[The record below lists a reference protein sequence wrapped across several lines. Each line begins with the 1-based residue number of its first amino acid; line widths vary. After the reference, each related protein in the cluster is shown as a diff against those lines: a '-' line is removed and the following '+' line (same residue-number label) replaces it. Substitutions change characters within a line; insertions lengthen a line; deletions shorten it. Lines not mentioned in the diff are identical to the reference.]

1 MDVIPVVDLK
11 AGQVVH
17 AQRGERDSYRPV
29 RSQICRGSEP
39 LDVVTGMLAVFDFR
53 MMYIADLDA
62 IQGHGDNIAAIRSI
76 RQTFPGLRLW
86 VDGGLNHPLTC
97 RDWLSQDLGDLVLGS
112 EVQRDAT
119 ILGTLAADEFRRRVI
134 LSLDYKDGRFL
145 GPTPLLDAQ
154 SDWPDR
160 IIVMTLSR
168 VGSGGGPDLDLLQ
181 RWRADAP
188 AKQVFAA
195 GGVRGGEDLLE
206 LANGGI
212 TGVLVATALHERRIG
227 SAEIAAVSSARAST

>member
-1 MDVIPVVDLK
+1 VDVIPVIDLK

-17 AQRGERDSYRPV
+17 AQRGHRDSYQPV
-29 RSQICRGSEP
+29 QSHICRGSEP
-39 LDVVTGMLAVFDFR
+39 LDVVAGILAVFPFR

-62 IQGHGDNIAAIRSI
+62 IQGYGDNIAVIRSI
-76 RQTFPGLRLW
+76 RQTFSSLRLW
-86 VDGGLNHPLTC
+86 VDNGLNHPMTC

-112 EVQRDAT
+112 EVQRNAR

-145 GPTPLLDAQ
+145 GPTSLLAAQ
-154 SDWPDR
+154 SEWPDR

-168 VGSGGGPDLDLLQ
+168 VGSAGGPDLDLLR
-181 RWRADAP
+181 RWRREAP
-188 AKQVFAA
+188 TKQVFAA

-212 TGVLVATALHERRIG
+212 SGVLVATALHEQRIA
-227 SAEIAAVSSARAST
+227 SAEIAAVSSAPAST